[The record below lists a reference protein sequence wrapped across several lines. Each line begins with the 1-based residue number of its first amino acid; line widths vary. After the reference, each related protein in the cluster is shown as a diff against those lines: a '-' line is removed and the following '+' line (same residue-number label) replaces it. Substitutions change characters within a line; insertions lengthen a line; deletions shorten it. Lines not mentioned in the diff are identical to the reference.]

1 MNKSILLFLI
11 SFCLI
16 IPGCGGYQKYDDTN
30 TSLVVHYEGREVHRR
45 GGTNYISESQFAGM
59 IQKKEVIIIFSA
71 DWCGACKYTK
81 KILDKLKIKN
91 KVYYINAEEP
101 WGNNL
106 MRMMQ
111 ESSVPLMVHI
121 LKDGSVKA
129 AAIGPH
135 SIIDYLVTISLRKE
149 DVK

>member
-1 MNKSILLFLI
+1 MNKSVLLFLI

-16 IPGCGGYQKYDDTN
+16 IPGCGAIQNRDDTN
-30 TSLVVHYEGREVHRR
+30 TSLVVHYEGREIHRR
-45 GGTNYISESQFAGM
+45 GGPSYISESDFASM
-59 IQKKEVIIIFSA
+59 IQSEEVIIIFSA
-71 DWCGACKYTK
+71 DWCSACRYTK

-91 KVYYINAEEP
+91 KIYYINAEEP

-111 ESSVPLMVHI
+111 ENSVPLMVHI
-121 LKDGSVKA
+121 LKNGSVRA

-135 SIIDYLVTISLRKE
+135 SIIDYLITISLKKRI
-149 DVK
+149 